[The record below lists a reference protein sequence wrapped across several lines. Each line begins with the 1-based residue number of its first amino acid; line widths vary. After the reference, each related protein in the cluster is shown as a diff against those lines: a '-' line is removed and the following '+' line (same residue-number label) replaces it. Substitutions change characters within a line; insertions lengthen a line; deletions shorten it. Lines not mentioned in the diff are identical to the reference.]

1 VSFVIIGT
9 AGHVDHGKT
18 ELIRAL
24 TGKDTDRLQEEKK
37 RGISIDLGFAPFQLP
52 DGRLAG
58 VVDVP
63 GHERFI
69 HNMLAGIGGI
79 DLVLLVVDV
88 TEGVMPQT
96 REHVEIMDLL
106 QIAKGLVVLTK
117 TDLID
122 DEEWLDLVEEEVR
135 EALSGT
141 FLAGSPFFRVSA
153 YTGRGL
159 DELIKAIDETTKEL
173 SPRDEKA
180 PLRLPVDRV
189 FSMPGFGTIVT
200 GTVLAGTVYNGM
212 NVSVLPAGKT
222 ARVRQIQVHGT
233 PAEKAVAGQRAAVNL
248 SGLDKTLL
256 SRGSVLDEPGS
267 LEATYLLDAKLKHL
281 AGAPRKIRNMTR
293 VHVYLGTGRAVG
305 RIVLLDRDEL
315 EPGGEAPVQF
325 RLEKKLVAQNGDRFI
340 IRSFSPMTTIGGGI
354 VLDARPQRHKR
365 FRKEVLER
373 LEELA
378 KGDLSAP
385 LMQRIRREAALTEKD
400 LLKQSG
406 LAPEVFREL
415 VDRLVE
421 EEKIIRQK
429 GLLVDAAALDGW
441 EQKLLAALDDFHR
454 TRHLA
459 PGMSRAELKSALPG
473 EIADKVYDWL
483 LARLAAAGKLVESD
497 DLVALSSHIPEPAAD
512 EKMQLERLAA
522 IYEKGGFMPPTVS
535 EAAGEA
541 GLKPAEIESF
551 FAYLVQKGTLIRLD
565 EQFYLHSKHFRQ
577 AKRELCKH
585 FRENKTLSAGEFRE
599 KLGSTRKFILPL
611 LQTFDR
617 LKWTRRLGSDRVL
630 WRLDPESC
638 EGGEDDGR

>member
-1 VSFVIIGT
+1 MSFVIIGT

-354 VLDARPQRHKR
+354 VL
-365 FRKEVLER
+365 
-373 LEELA
+373 
-378 KGDLSAP
+378 
-385 LMQRIRREAALTEKD
+385 
-400 LLKQSG
+400 
-406 LAPEVFREL
+406 
-415 VDRLVE
+415 
-421 EEKIIRQK
+421 
-429 GLLVDAAALDGW
+429 
-441 EQKLLAALDDFHR
+441 
-454 TRHLA
+454 
-459 PGMSRAELKSALPG
+459 
-473 EIADKVYDWL
+473 
-483 LARLAAAGKLVESD
+483 
-497 DLVALSSHIPEPAAD
+497 
-512 EKMQLERLAA
+512 
-522 IYEKGGFMPPTVS
+522 
-535 EAAGEA
+535 
-541 GLKPAEIESF
+541 
-551 FAYLVQKGTLIRLD
+551 
-565 EQFYLHSKHFRQ
+565 
-577 AKRELCKH
+577 
-585 FRENKTLSAGEFRE
+585 
-599 KLGSTRKFILPL
+599 
-611 LQTFDR
+611 
-617 LKWTRRLGSDRVL
+617 
-630 WRLDPESC
+630 
-638 EGGEDDGR
+638 

>member
-1 VSFVIIGT
+1 MKRKRWSCVFRNYRYGRPC
-9 AGHVDHGKT
+9 DHGKT

-141 FLAGSPFFRVSA
+141 FLAGAPFFRVSA

-256 SRGSVLDEPGS
+256 SRGSVLAEPGS

-406 LAPEVFREL
+406 LAPEVFRKL

-421 EEKIIRQK
+421 EEKIIRQE
-429 GLLVDAAALDGW
+429 GLLVM
-441 EQKLLAALDDFHR
+441 
-454 TRHLA
+454 
-459 PGMSRAELKSALPG
+459 PLP
-473 EIADKVYDWL
+473 
-483 LARLAAAGKLVESD
+483 
-497 DLVALSSHIPEPAAD
+497 
-512 EKMQLERLAA
+512 
-522 IYEKGGFMPPTVS
+522 
-535 EAAGEA
+535 
-541 GLKPAEIESF
+541 
-551 FAYLVQKGTLIRLD
+551 
-565 EQFYLHSKHFRQ
+565 
-577 AKRELCKH
+577 
-585 FRENKTLSAGEFRE
+585 
-599 KLGSTRKFILPL
+599 
-611 LQTFDR
+611 
-617 LKWTRRLGSDRVL
+617 
-630 WRLDPESC
+630 
-638 EGGEDDGR
+638 